1 MAAEKQ
7 QAHAE
12 RAHSDLVGGS
22 TADRRL
28 NCPGSYKMEQ
38 KVPENL
44 RKGSSSYADEG
55 TALHEAIQF
64 ILEEN
69 VDPMDLLGRE
79 FNGYK
84 MTKSLIREALEP
96 ALDFFDALDEE
107 LDPEGGLQFI
117 TEQRCQMPG
126 IPDAFGT
133 SDIVA
138 RSDKRSIILDWKFG
152 SGVPVKAVYTDEDG
166 TERVN
171 AQLMFYARAAM
182 HSCPTLFENDP
193 DWPVDL
199 YIVQPRS
206 QGGDDIGS
214 KATVTVKQLEEFR
227 MRLVSAVCEAQG
239 DNARTKRGPWCRFA
253 DCKAVC
259 PHHTGPL
266 LDLGK
271 LDLSALQKNRPGEIA
286 PVVPTDWSQLFG
298 LYLPVC
304 DAAEEVIRTIRA
316 QAHMWLEQ
324 GNKVVG
330 PDGEPSYKL
339 VPKRA
344 TEKYVDEAAAA
355 RHAIGVG
362 VAEKDVYEPVTV
374 KSPAQLGA
382 VMEPFMEGKTKKA
395 RVEEARKQL
404 TEFTSAISSG
414 TTLARVE
421 DGRPDVTPTPRLV
434 NDLAKKLGKL

>member
-1 MAAEKQ
+1 MAATQ
-7 QAHAE
+7 QAHSE

-22 TADRRL
+22 TADRRI

-64 ILEEN
+64 ILDEN
-69 VDPMDLLGRE
+69 ISDPMELLGRE

-84 MTKSLIREALEP
+84 MTKQRIREALEP
-96 ALDFFDALDEE
+96 SLDFFDALDEE
-107 LDPEGGLQFI
+107 LDAEGGLQFL

-138 RSDKRSIILDWKFG
+138 RTDKRSIILDWKFG
-152 SGVPVKAVYTDEDG
+152 AGVPVKAEYTEEDG
-166 TERVN
+166 ETRVN
-171 AQLMFYARAAM
+171 AQLLFYARAAM
-182 HSCPTLFENDP
+182 HSCPTMFENDP

-206 QGGDDIGS
+206 QGGDIAS

-227 MRLVSAVCEAQG
+227 MRLVAAICEAQG
-239 DNARTKRGPWCRFA
+239 DNARTRRGPWCRFA
-253 DCKAVC
+253 DCKVVC

-266 LDLGK
+266 LDLSK
-271 LDLSALQKNRPGEIA
+271 LDLDALKKNRPGEVE
-286 PVVPTDWSQLFG
+286 PVVPTDWSRLYG

-324 GNKVVG
+324 GNQIV
-330 PDGEPSYKL
+330 DAAGEPTYKL

-344 TEKYVDEAAAA
+344 VESYTDEKGAV
-355 RHAIGVG
+355 RHALSLGAKEEDIF
-362 VAEKDVYEPVTV
+362 EPATI

-382 VMEPFMEGKTKKA
+382 VLEPLVEGKTKKERTA
-395 RVEEARKQL
+395 EARRQIA
-404 TEFTSAISSG
+404 EFTTAVSSG
-414 TTLARVE
+414 TTLAKIT
-421 DGRPDVTPTPRLV
+421 DGRPDVTPTPTLV
-434 NDLAKKLGKL
+434 NDLAKKLGTL